1 MLIGIIVPVILYV
14 MIYLVLDLSG
24 ITMGLGTALS
34 EKVQIMLVA
43 VNAILMRQFLVKRN
57 QERTGRGILLIT
69 FAMVI
74 AHLIYYYT

>member
-1 MLIGIIVPVILYV
+1 
-14 MIYLVLDLSG
+14 MIYLILDMFG
-24 ITMGLGTALS
+24 MTMGLGTAIS

-57 QERTGRGILLIT
+57 QERTGRGILLVT
-69 FAMVI
+69 FVLVI